1 MKKLLQKLFGSGGPK
16 APKRGEGTAYKDLT
30 IYPQVQ
36 SEGGQWRVAGIIAK
50 GDGDAAVEH
59 HFIRADLLSSHDEA
73 EAFAVR
79 KGRQI
84 IDERGDRLFVERKV
98 AEPD

>member
-1 MKKLLQKLFGSGGPK
+1 MKKFLQKLLGAGGPK
-16 APKRGEGTAYKDLT
+16 GPKRGEGIAYKDVT

-36 SEGGQWRVAGIIAK
+36 PEGGQWRVAGVIAK
-50 GDGDAAVEH
+50 GEGEGALEH
-59 HFIRADLLSSHDEA
+59 HFIRADLLSSQDEA

-84 IDERGDRLFVERKV
+84 IDERGDRLFVDSKA
-98 AEPD
+98 AELD

>member
-1 MKKLLQKLFGSGGPK
+1 M
-16 APKRGEGTAYKDLT
+16 
-30 IYPQVQ
+30 
-36 SEGGQWRVAGIIAK
+36 
-50 GDGDAAVEH
+50 
-59 HFIRADLLSSHDEA
+59 SSHDEA

-84 IDERGDRLFVERKV
+84 IDERGDRLFVERKA